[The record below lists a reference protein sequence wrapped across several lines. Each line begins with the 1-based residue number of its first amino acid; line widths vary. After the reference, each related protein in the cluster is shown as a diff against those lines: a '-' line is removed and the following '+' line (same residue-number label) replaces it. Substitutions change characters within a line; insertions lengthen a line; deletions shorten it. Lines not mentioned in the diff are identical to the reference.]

1 MTIHSPGT
9 VLVTALRDGTHAG
22 IRYVRG
28 ECVAL
33 PAIDAAIL
41 ARRREV
47 SLTKPVGRPAVT
59 PTRRQKRAG
68 R

>member
-1 MTIHSPGT
+1 MVSKGPGQ

-22 IRYVRG
+22 TRYVKG
-28 ECVAL
+28 ECVAFS
-33 PAIDAAIL
+33 AIDAAIL

-47 SLTKPVGRPAVT
+47 SLTKTITRPI
-59 PTRRQKRAG
+59 PRRQKRTG

>member
-1 MTIHSPGT
+1 MVSKGPGT

-22 IRYVRG
+22 TRYVKG
-28 ECVAL
+28 ECVAF

-47 SLTKPVGRPAVT
+47 SLTKTITRPTPRRVVT
-59 PTRRQKRAG
+59 RAG